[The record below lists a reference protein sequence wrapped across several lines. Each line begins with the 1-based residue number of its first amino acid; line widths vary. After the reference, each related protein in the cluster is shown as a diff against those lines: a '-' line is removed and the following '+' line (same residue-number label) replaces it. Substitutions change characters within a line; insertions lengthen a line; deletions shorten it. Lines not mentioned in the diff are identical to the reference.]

1 MNTNIKEMN
10 VNKLFATIIAGAV
23 ALCSVGWAQHGHD
36 EDLVPGFDDQ
46 DYLVLIEPDEIID
59 PPYVL
64 EVMWDEVVP
73 GVFIADVGFV
83 LNHDD
88 EDPMVSRVGFL
99 QTDVSAGLFG
109 VVEGEVDPIFGLGTP
124 GLLSL
129 SAPDNGHVHVTF
141 TAPDNSFRF
150 LRFGLVNGV
159 AFDDGRPLNDSLITY
174 ELQFVPEP
182 ATWLAVL
189 AGVGFFATRRRAKP

>member
-1 MNTNIKEMN
+1 MN
-10 VNKLFATIIAGAV
+10 VNKLLASTLASAIALG
-23 ALCSVGWAQHGHD
+23 SIGWAQHHHD
-36 EDLVPGFDDQ
+36 EDLVPGYDDQ
-46 DYLVLIEPDEIID
+46 DYLVLIEPEEIVD

-64 EVMWDEVVP
+64 QVMWEEVVP

-83 LNHDD
+83 LHHED
-88 EDPMVSRVGFL
+88 EEPMLQSVSFL
-99 QTDVSAGLFG
+99 QTDVSPGLFG
-109 VVEGEVDPIFGLGTP
+109 VIEGEVDPIFGLGTP

-129 SAPDNGHVHVTF
+129 SAPDNGHSHVTF
-141 TAPDNSFRF
+141 TAPDSSFRY

-182 ATWLAVL
+182 ATWLALV
-189 AGVGFFATRRRAKP
+189 AGVGFLASRRRAKA